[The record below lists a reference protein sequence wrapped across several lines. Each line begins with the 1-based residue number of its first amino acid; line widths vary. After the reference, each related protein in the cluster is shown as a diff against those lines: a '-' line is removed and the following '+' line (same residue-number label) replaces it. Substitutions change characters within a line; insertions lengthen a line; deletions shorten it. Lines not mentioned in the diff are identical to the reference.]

1 MKHFITV
8 TPEEVYRIVYAE
20 VEGLG
25 KRNDMRVE
33 DLTFA
38 PDGSAKVSL
47 TEIEPEPEPEPEPE
61 APTLSE
67 FFGAEAD
74 VWVQPHHEARFS
86 EPEPEPLYGQAPV
99 VDDVAA
105 KALELLKARGLLPG
119 HMTPEL
125 LVSENRRPGVGE
137 ALPGN
142 GYVMGSTPP
151 AGHPDDPHQG
161 KPFRR
166 KSGSIA
172 EFVAGRM
179 RQVVD

>member
-8 TPEEVYRIVYAE
+8 TPEEVYQIVYAE

-25 KRNDMRVE
+25 KSNGMRVE

-38 PDGSAKVSL
+38 PDGSARVSL
-47 TEIEPEPEPEPEPE
+47 TEIEPEPEPEPEV
-61 APTLSE
+61 PTLSE

-74 VWVQPHHEARFS
+74 VWVQPEPS
-86 EPEPEPLYGQAPV
+86 PEPAPLVADRLYGAAPV
-99 VDDVAA
+99 VDDDAA
-105 KALELLKARGLLPG
+105 QALSLLKEKGLLPG